1 MTYKTL
7 RIVAV
12 AVCVAV
18 LSMAWPASA
27 QTAPSLGS
35 AQSFAVLASSTVTNT
50 GTTVITGDLGVSPG
64 TSVTGFP
71 PGTVLSGSIHSND
84 AATIAAQASNTAA
97 YNALSQPCSQ
107 DFSGQDLG
115 GKILTPGV
123 YCFSS
128 SAQLTGVLTLNAQ
141 GNANAVFIFR
151 IGSALTTASSSSVVF
166 SNGGSACN
174 VFWQVGSSATI
185 GTSTSMTGNILAV
198 ASVTMTTG
206 ANLTGRALARNGAVT
221 LDTNAVTVAACS
233 AGPLPPSPTPSPTP
247 TPTPVPAPI
256 PATCTATA
264 PDLFIVKHHT
274 TAFVAGANASYSIAL
289 FNQGV
294 TSSSPISVTDTLPTG
309 LTFVSASGVN
319 WTCAA
324 VGQVV
329 TCTTTASAPGA
340 GPSPN
345 NITLT
350 VNPTAGAVPS
360 VTNIATVSGGGDC
373 DTTNNGTSDVT
384 LVAASSPIPV
394 PTLPQ
399 TVVVVL
405 ALGLAAVGYFRLRAT
420 VR

>member
-1 MTYKTL
+1 M
-7 RIVAV
+7 
-12 AVCVAV
+12 
-18 LSMAWPASA
+18 
-27 QTAPSLGS
+27 
-35 AQSFAVLASSTVTNT
+35 
-50 GTTVITGDLGVSPG
+50 
-64 TSVTGFP
+64 
-71 PGTVLSGSIHSND
+71 
-84 AATIAAQASNTAA
+84 
-97 YNALSQPCSQ
+97 
-107 DFSGQDLG
+107 
-115 GKILTPGV
+115 
-123 YCFSS
+123 
-128 SAQLTGVLTLNAQ
+128 
-141 GNANAVFIFR
+141 
-151 IGSALTTASSSSVVF
+151 
-166 SNGGSACN
+166 
-174 VFWQVGSSATI
+174 
-185 GTSTSMTGNILAV
+185 
-198 ASVTMTTG
+198 
-206 ANLTGRALARNGAVT
+206 
-221 LDTNAVTVAACS
+221 
-233 AGPLPPSPTPSPTP
+233 
-247 TPTPVPAPI
+247 
-256 PATCTATA
+256 
-264 PDLFIVKHHT
+264 
-274 TAFVAGANASYSIAL
+274 AGANASYSIAL